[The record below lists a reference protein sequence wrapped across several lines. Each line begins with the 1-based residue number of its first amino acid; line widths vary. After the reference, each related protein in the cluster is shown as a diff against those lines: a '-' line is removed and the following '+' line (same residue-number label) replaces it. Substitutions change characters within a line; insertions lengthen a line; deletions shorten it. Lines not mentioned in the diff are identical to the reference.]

1 MLKDGEKGA
10 VIQRDKESYAIVP
23 HTPLG
28 VVTPEILRRLADV
41 AERYGVKALKITSA
55 QRIALVGVREED
67 IDAIW
72 QELGVAP
79 GAAVGLC
86 VRSVK
91 ACPGTTFCRL
101 AKQDSLGLAQE
112 LDRRYHGRRLPWK
125 FKMGVS
131 GCINQCAENCIKDL
145 GFIGKADG
153 WAVTVGGN
161 GGSRPRLARLLTH
174 GLSTEEA
181 LEMAERVVSYFETNA
196 KKTQRMGRLIEKV
209 GWEEFCRAVGVDPAK
224 AG

>member
-10 VIQRDKESYAIVP
+10 VIQRDKQSYAIVP

-28 VVTPEILRRLADV
+28 LVTPDLLRKVADV
-41 AERYGVKALKITSA
+41 AEKFGVKALKLTSA
-55 QRIALVGVREED
+55 QRIALVGLQEEE
-67 IDAIW
+67 IDAAW
-72 QELGVAP
+72 KELEMDP

-101 AKQDSLGLAQE
+101 AKQDSLGLALE
-112 LDRRYHGRRLPWK
+112 LDKRYHGRKLPWK
-125 FKMGVS
+125 MKMGVS

-145 GFIGKADG
+145 GFIGKANG

-161 GGSRPRLARLLTH
+161 GGSRPRLARLLTE
-174 GLSTEEA
+174 GLTTGEA
-181 LEMAERVVSYFETNA
+181 LDMAQRVVDFFDANA
-196 KKTQRMGRLIEKV
+196 KKTQRLGRVIEKM
-209 GWEEFCRAVGVDPAK
+209 GWEEFRKAVGA
-224 AG
+224 